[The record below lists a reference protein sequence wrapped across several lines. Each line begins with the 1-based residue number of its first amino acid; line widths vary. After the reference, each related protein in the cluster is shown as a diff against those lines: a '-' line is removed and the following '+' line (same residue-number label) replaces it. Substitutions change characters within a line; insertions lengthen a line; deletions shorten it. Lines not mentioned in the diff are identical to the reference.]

1 MIELPQEVKLQIL
14 IDDLNIRCC
23 NLQRETRFNENITI
37 DRRGELYKEY
47 EVAIKEREL
56 AYLELYNLI
65 CKEVEAEQ
73 DLMIETI
80 KEIWGHVE

>member
-1 MIELPQEVKLQIL
+1 MNYKNTELNNQYPKMIELPQEVKLQIL
-14 IDDLNIRCC
+14 IDDLNIKCC

-56 AYLELYNLI
+56 AYLELYNL
-65 CKEVEAEQ
+65 K
-73 DLMIETI
+73 
-80 KEIWGHVE
+80 GGN

>member
-1 MIELPQEVKLQIL
+1 MNYKNTDLNNQYPKMIELPQEVKLQIL
-14 IDDLNIRCC
+14 IDDLNIKCC

-56 AYLELYNLI
+56 AYLELYNL
-65 CKEVEAEQ
+65 K
-73 DLMIETI
+73 
-80 KEIWGHVE
+80 GGN

>member
-1 MIELPQEVKLQIL
+1 MNYKNTDLNNQYPKIIELPQEVKLQIL
-14 IDDLNIRCC
+14 IDDLNIKCC

-56 AYLELYNLI
+56 AYLELYNL
-65 CKEVEAEQ
+65 K
-73 DLMIETI
+73 
-80 KEIWGHVE
+80 GGN